1 MRVAYLTPLLLV
13 PMLSAQDFRAT
24 LNGRVTDPHNAAIAG
39 AVVLLRDVEK
49 SETLRQTTDHEGNYV
64 FTLIQPGNY
73 ELTVTHPGFK
83 NHKRSGLTLN
93 VNQTPTHNHV
103 ILGTANNGDATS
115 PTNNVPATAAERT
128 AAAHTLAHRGLGENE
143 RGGPPGAFP
152 AGL

>member
-1 MRVAYLTPLLLV
+1 
-13 PMLSAQDFRAT
+13 MLSAQDFRAT

-93 VNQTPTHNHV
+93 VNQTASLDV
-103 ILGTANNGDATS
+103 KLELGSTSEQVTVTADVFLLQSRSGD
-115 PTNNVPATAAERT
+115 
-128 AAAHTLAHRGLGENE
+128 
-143 RGGPPGAFP
+143 RGGFVGGKNIAQKPLKRRKPFLLSSPLAVRGYN
-152 AGL
+152 GSL